1 MPPYEIGHF
10 AKPGHESRQLLH
22 GARGGD
28 YLGIGPGAVGRISD
42 GAYRALSQVAPAAAW
57 LRAVERGAEGL
68 QEVLSLDQR
77 RTELILT
84 GLRLRAGI
92 ERAWFEPLAGPLEAS
107 LDRERLAALVEDG
120 FLVLDHRGL
129 RLSARGWPLCD
140 GVLARLL
147 A

>member
-1 MPPYEIGHF
+1 
-10 AKPGHESRQLLH
+10 LLH
-22 GARGGD
+22 GATGGD
-28 YLGIGPGAVGRISD
+28 YLGIGPGAAGRISHG
-42 GAYRALSQVAPAAAW
+42 GACYALRQVGPAAAW
-57 LRAVERGAEGL
+57 LAAVENGGEGL
-68 QEVLSLDQR
+68 EEVLPQDQR
-77 RTELILT
+77 RTELVLT

-92 ERAWFEPLAGPLEAS
+92 ERAWFEPLAGPLEAA

-120 FLVLDHRGL
+120 FLVLDDRGL